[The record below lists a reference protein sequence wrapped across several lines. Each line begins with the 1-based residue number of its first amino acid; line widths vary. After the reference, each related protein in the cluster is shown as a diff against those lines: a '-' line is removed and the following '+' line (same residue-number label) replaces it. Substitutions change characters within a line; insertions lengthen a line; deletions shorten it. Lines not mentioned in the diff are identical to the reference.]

1 MALDFL
7 LDSILWK
14 TNISWCHAP
23 VSLANISWYFK
34 NILWRKNNCFFEN
47 DQKIMYCSVLF
58 GIFFK
63 QPALDWLYLQYIHLV
78 FILHYFKY
86 SFCPMIFSINFPW
99 WSLPIK
105 NCSHFKL
112 KYLLIGMSYHY
123 SSSNDQNLNVLTVS
137 VCHTKYSTCSET
149 SLWQMLYLMLKV

>member
-1 MALDFL
+1 MIWSKILINTQAFIYSVPEIPRPNSGDHINQKMALDFL

-47 DQKIMYCSVLF
+47 DQKIMYRSVLF

-112 KYLLIGMSYHY
+112 KYLLIGMSYH
-123 SSSNDQNLNVLTVS
+123 
-137 VCHTKYSTCSET
+137 
-149 SLWQMLYLMLKV
+149 